1 MHIKRTAQMALMR
14 LAAGF
19 PVVVITGPRQ
29 SGKTTLARNSFPGK
43 PYVSLENPSER
54 EFAADDPIGFLG
66 RFPDGAVVDEVQR
79 VPDLLSWIQGIV
91 DEHHVMGQFVL
102 TGSQQFDLVAGIS
115 QSLAGRAGRLE
126 LLPLSAVELKAAGR
140 LADDLETN
148 LFTGGYPAIFDRDVA
163 IEDWL
168 ANYVATYVERDVRQL
183 LKVRDLSTFH
193 RFVRMCAARS
203 GQILNLTA
211 LGSDCGVSGPTARE
225 WLSVLEASYVVTLV
239 GQHHANVT
247 TRLAKSPKLYFL
259 DSGLMCFLL
268 GIRDPQ
274 TLVTHV
280 SRGPVFETWVA
291 SEILKSGLN
300 DARRLPLESLRD
312 KQGREIDLVVEGE
325 GGLHLIEIKSGRT
338 FAGDW
343 VKPIRHWQEGL
354 AKGAAAQGSS
364 FVIYGGDESQTRMGV
379 RLVSWRDLSLG
390 GMPWQV
396 PGRRGDA
403 APNEAPDRPD

>member
-1 MHIKRTAQMALMR
+1 MAQTALMR

-29 SGKTTLARNSFPGK
+29 SGKTTLARNSFPTK
-43 PYVSLENPSER
+43 PYVSLENPAER
-54 EFAADDPIGFLG
+54 EFAAEDPIGFLG

-79 VPDLLSWIQGIV
+79 VPELLSWIQGIV
-91 DEHHVMGQFVL
+91 DERSVMGQFVL

-126 LLPLSAVELKAAGR
+126 LLPLSAPELKSADL

-148 LFTGGYPAIFDRDVA
+148 LFTGGYPAIYARDVA
-163 IEDWL
+163 VDDWL

-193 RFVRMCAARS
+193 RFVKMCAARS
-203 GQILNLTA
+203 GQVLNLTA
-211 LGSDCGVSGPTARE
+211 LGSDCGVSGPTARD

-239 GQHHANVT
+239 EQHHANVT
-247 TRLAKSPKLYFL
+247 TRLSKAPKLFFL

-274 TLVTHV
+274 TLVTHI

-300 DARRLPLESLRD
+300 DARRIPLEFLRD
-312 KQGREIDLVVEGE
+312 KRGREIDLVVERDDE
-325 GGLHLIEIKSGRT
+325 LVLIEVKAGRT

-343 VKPIRHWQEGL
+343 VGPIRHWQGDL
-354 AKGAAAQGSS
+354 AKGTDALGSS

-379 RLVSWRDLSLG
+379 RLVSWRDLALG
-390 GMPWQV
+390 GMPWQM
-396 PGRRGDA
+396 PGRRDDGV
-403 APNEAPDRPD
+403 PHLVPDGPD